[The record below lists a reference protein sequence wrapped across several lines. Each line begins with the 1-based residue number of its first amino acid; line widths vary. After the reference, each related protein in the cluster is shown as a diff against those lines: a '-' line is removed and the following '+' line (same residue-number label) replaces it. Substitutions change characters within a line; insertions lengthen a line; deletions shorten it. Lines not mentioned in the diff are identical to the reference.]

1 MACVLRNSGLMW
13 ELCHLVYY
21 NISMSEGNRST
32 ERAPR
37 KDRLVQ
43 ARVPRDLEQT
53 LRAEAKRQRLS
64 LSQLVRNALE
74 DAFELVDGVVADVD
88 QIVSDSF
95 TLARNVSRNAQRLA
109 DTRHRQSDP
118 GEDKDQNEDEK
129 EDEGTPTTEARA
141 DLSHVYGWNELV
153 LHQSARCAR
162 CGVELGR
169 GQKGFAGL
177 SDRPDAAR
185 TWLCPSCV
193 ESL

>member
-1 MACVLRNSGLMW
+1 MPD
-13 ELCHLVYY
+13 E
-21 NISMSEGNRST
+21 ERSI

-88 QIVSDSF
+88 QIVTDSF
-95 TLARNVSRNAQRLA
+95 TLARNVSRNAQRLT
-109 DTRHRQSDP
+109 DSRHRQIEP
-118 GEDKDQNEDEK
+118 GEKK
-129 EDEGTPTTEARA
+129 EDEDQEGKQERRKRDNGDRQAETST
-141 DLSHVYGWNELV
+141 DLSHVYGWDELV
-153 LHQSARCAR
+153 LHRPARCAR
-162 CGVELGR
+162 CSVTIDR
-169 GQKGFAGL
+169 GQRGFASV
-177 SDRPDAAR
+177 SDQPDATRA
-185 TWLCPSCV
+185 WLCPSCI

>member
-1 MACVLRNSGLMW
+1 M
-13 ELCHLVYY
+13 
-21 NISMSEGNRST
+21 
-32 ERAPR
+32 P
-37 KDRLVQ
+37 Q
-43 ARVPRDLEQT
+43 DLERT

-109 DTRHRQSDP
+109 DSRHRQIEP
-118 GEDKDQNEDEK
+118 GEGREDEDAPR
-129 EDEGTPTTEARA
+129 EEAPA

-153 LHQSARCAR
+153 LHRPAHCAR
-162 CGVELGR
+162 CGVTIDR
-169 GQKGFAGL
+169 GQRGFASV
-177 SDRPDAAR
+177 SDQPDAAHA
-185 TWLCPSCV
+185 WLCPSCI